1 MGEGK
6 ENVPIRFT
14 IEILEG
20 CDCMGSSFS
29 DCCDFEV
36 KFTDEEVELMKRL
49 VAASEHDSE
58 TDLMPILEDQAP
70 ELFHRIDEKARVA
83 MTEFF
88 WLEAAHA
95 GDGGVDTDYG
105 DLFLENYQRDLE
117 SGDFVPSDDYEPEDD
132 YDEDEDLAYIEWYE
146 REQERMT
153 YEDAQWF
160 RDRYNETFDGVDVSG
175 DEYICYIPDELQTVN
190 PIG

>member
-1 MGEGK
+1 MDIVLSDSK
-6 ENVPIRFT
+6 VVKIRFT

-20 CDCMGSSFS
+20 CDCMGGSFS

-36 KFTDEEVELMKRL
+36 NFTDEEVELMKRL
-49 VAASEHDSE
+49 VAASEPDSE
-58 TDLMPILEDQAP
+58 TNLMPILEDQAP

-83 MTEFF
+83 ITEFF

-117 SGDFVPSDDYEPEDD
+117 VVILCHRTTTNRKMITMKTRIWHISNGMKENRNV
-132 YDEDEDLAYIEWYE
+132 
-146 REQERMT
+146 
-153 YEDAQWF
+153 
-160 RDRYNETFDGVDVSG
+160 
-175 DEYICYIPDELQTVN
+175 
-190 PIG
+190 